1 MNEGLLK
8 KPDVLKIADQFL
20 GLAEERN
27 VESSLEHIHNALD
40 AYKKS
45 LFHFVII
52 GEVKKGKSSFINA
65 LLGESVLLPVDTD
78 VATSTVYKVMYGD
91 TKKYE
96 VFFNPKIDETDGSQ
110 GEPSPSLEITE
121 AEVAAYGTEKGNPGN
136 EKEVECISIHLPH
149 PLLKAGVII
158 IDTPGLG
165 GLFAEHGDITWRTAP
180 NADAVCLVLDSVT
193 AEASQPEIESL
204 RKFLEKSEK
213 LDTTSPGVFFVQT
226 KIDAVAESQ
235 WQAYRERN
243 LDILS
248 ESLSVSKAQLN
259 YFPISSVLKA
269 DADTE
274 SDPAYLEDSG
284 FPQLLDFFNGTLL
297 KEKERYLT
305 RQLLQPISSVTQEV
319 LYPGITREQETLEV
333 LSQMN
338 QEELKDV
345 SREAT
350 KIQKEFNVWERETYP
365 QIVQDFNDRV
375 TDLKLSTD
383 HELVNALDPGPN
395 SPIVVS
401 IVGRLREE
409 NLKPAVIRA
418 SVNELSAECVEGC
431 QNIVRNIL
439 EAYQEGITTLTT
451 EMLEA
456 LNISVTNTLTG
467 SVGPSDV
474 SVGVQEVSIQLP
486 SRFESLRTIG
496 YGAMFGGFAGHYL
509 TLIPPLAP
517 LSPILLPGIIGI
529 SGCLAWRDFVKRSR
543 ELTLSAIES
552 QCLNTVRLTR
562 DLARQEFNRL
572 VVKNER
578 AVRDL
583 LRDAKKDMREEI
595 ASKNSAAN
603 EAIKDL
609 SSRSKESPQKSKAL
623 KDKAT
628 EVQELLDQVKQMLNT

>member
-20 GLAEERN
+20 GLAEDQN
-27 VESSLEHIHNALD
+27 VESRLEHIHNALD

-65 LLGESVLLPVDTD
+65 LLGESVLLPVDTE

-96 VFFNPKIDETDGSQ
+96 VFFNPKINETDGSQ
-110 GEPSPSLEITE
+110 GEPPPPLEITE
-121 AEVAAYGTEKGNPGN
+121 AEVEAYGTEKGNPGN
-136 EKEVECISIHLPH
+136 EKEVECISIHLPN
-149 PLLKAGVII
+149 PLLKAGVVI

-235 WQAYRERN
+235 WQAYRKRN

-248 ESLSVSKAQLN
+248 ESFSVSEAQLN

-269 DADTE
+269 DADAE
-274 SDPAYLEDSG
+274 NDPASLEDSG
-284 FPQLLDFFNGTLL
+284 FPQLIDFFNGTLL
-297 KEKERYLT
+297 KEKERYFA
-305 RQLLQPISSVTQEV
+305 RQLLLPISSVIQEV

-338 QEELKDV
+338 LEDLKEV

-375 TDLKLSTD
+375 TDLKLST
-383 HELVNALDPGPN
+383 ENQLVNALDPGPN
-395 SPIVVS
+395 SPIVGA

-409 NLKPAVIRA
+409 NLKPAEIRA

-439 EAYQEGITTLTT
+439 EAYQERLTTLTT

-467 SVGPSDV
+467 SVGPSDI
-474 SVGVQEVSIQLP
+474 SVGVQEASIQLP
-486 SRFESLRTIG
+486 SRFESLRTMG
-496 YGAMFGGFAGHYL
+496 YGAMFGGFATQSL
-509 TLIPPLAP
+509 TLIFPPFI
-517 LSPILLPGIIGI
+517 ILLPPIIGI
-529 SGCLAWRDFVKRSR
+529 SGFLAWRDFAKRSR

-572 VVKNER
+572 VVENER

-583 LRDAKKDMREEI
+583 LRDAKKDMREEV

-603 EAIKDL
+603 EAIKVL
-609 SSRSKESPQKSKAL
+609 SSRSKENPQKSKAL
-623 KDKAT
+623 KDKAAK
-628 EVQELLDQVKQMLNT
+628 VQKLLDRVKQMLNA

>member
-20 GLAEERN
+20 GLAEDQN
-27 VESSLEHIHNALD
+27 VESRLEHIHNALD
-40 AYKKS
+40 VYKKS

-65 LLGESVLLPVDTD
+65 LLGESVLLPVDTE

-96 VFFNPKIDETDGSQ
+96 VFFNPKINETDGSQ
-110 GEPSPSLEITE
+110 GEPPPPLEITE
-121 AEVAAYGTEKGNPGN
+121 AEVEAYGTEKGNPGN
-136 EKEVECISIHLPH
+136 EKEVECISIHLPN
-149 PLLKAGVII
+149 PLLKAGVVI

-235 WQAYRERN
+235 WQAYRKRN

-248 ESLSVSKAQLN
+248 ESFSVSEAQLN

-269 DADTE
+269 DADAE
-274 SDPAYLEDSG
+274 NDPASLEDSG
-284 FPQLLDFFNGTLL
+284 FPQLIDFFNGTLL
-297 KEKERYLT
+297 KEKERYFA
-305 RQLLQPISSVTQEV
+305 RQLLLPISSVIQEV

-338 QEELKDV
+338 LEELKEV

-375 TDLKLSTD
+375 TDLKLST
-383 HELVNALDPGPN
+383 ENQLVNALDPGPN
-395 SPIVVS
+395 SPIVGA

-409 NLKPAVIRA
+409 NLKPAEIRA

-439 EAYQEGITTLTT
+439 EAYQERLTTLTT

-467 SVGPSDV
+467 SVGPSDI
-474 SVGVQEVSIQLP
+474 SVGVQEASIQLP
-486 SRFESLRTIG
+486 SRFESLRTMG
-496 YGAMFGGFAGHYL
+496 YGAMFGGFATQSL
-509 TLIPPLAP
+509 TLIFPPFI
-517 LSPILLPGIIGI
+517 ILLPPIIGI
-529 SGCLAWRDFVKRSR
+529 SGFLAWRDFAKRSR

-572 VVKNER
+572 VVENER

-583 LRDAKKDMREEI
+583 LRDAKKDMREEV

-603 EAIKDL
+603 EAIKAL
-609 SSRSKESPQKSKAL
+609 SSRSKENPQKSKAL
-623 KDKAT
+623 KDKAAK
-628 EVQELLDQVKQMLNT
+628 VQKLLDRVKQMLNA